1 VSAPRTLLWLGI
13 AAYAG
18 GFALLA
24 SMWHRAFSSGRF
36 DLGNMVQAVW
46 STANGHP
53 LEITNLS
60 GEQVSRLA
68 AHADLVLVAF
78 APLWPLWP
86 SPELLL
92 TAQAVALSLGALPVF
107 WLARKHLGSDWA
119 AAAFAFAYLLY
130 PPVQWL
136 ALDDFHAV
144 ALACPLLLFA
154 FWYLDEDRLSPF
166 AGCSLLA
173 ALTREEIGLVVA
185 AMGLWYVLARGR
197 VGAGVAIAVA
207 GVGMTTVM
215 VGVVIPHFDGAE
227 PSFYGRYD
235 EVGGSPSGVAR
246 TAFTDPLHLL
256 AVAFDAPG
264 VSYLAALILPLAGLS
279 LLSPPALLVAAP
291 ELVLNLLSSTATQT
305 SIRFHYSAA
314 VAAPLVAGAIL
325 GAARLPPRLAWPT
338 AVSAAIAALVGN
350 YVLGPLPLWRA
361 LPGGDGIPIRELRV
375 SDHDR
380 IARRA
385 LQAIPDRPVVSAT
398 NSLGAHLSARRR
410 ILSFPHIQDAE
421 WVAVDRTRPGYAD
434 RIAPAATSA
443 RLRALRRDP
452 GWSLVFGRDGVF
464 VFRRRP

>member
-1 VSAPRTLLWLGI
+1 VSAARALLWLGI
-13 AAYAG
+13 AAYASA
-18 GFALLA
+18 FTLLA
-24 SMWHRAFSSGRF
+24 SMRHRAFGSGRF

-86 SPELLL
+86 SAELLL
-92 TAQAVALSLGALPVF
+92 TAQAIALSLGALPVF
-107 WLARKHLGSDWA
+107 WLARKHLGAEWA

-144 ALACPLLLFA
+144 AFACPLLVFA
-154 FWYLDEDRLSPF
+154 FWYLDENRLSPF
-166 AGCSLLA
+166 AVCAALA

-185 AMGLWYVLARGR
+185 AMGLWYVLARRRAG
-197 VGAGVAIAVA
+197 VGVAIAVA
-207 GVGMTTVM
+207 GVAMSAVI
-215 VGVVIPHFDGAE
+215 VGIVIPHFDGDE

-246 TAFTDPLHLL
+246 TLFTDPLHLL
-256 AVAFDAPG
+256 AVAFDARG
-264 VSYLAALILPLAGLS
+264 VSYVAALMLPLAGLS
-279 LLSPPALLVAAP
+279 LLSPLALLVAAP
-291 ELVLNLLSSTATQT
+291 ELALNLLSATATQT
-305 SIRFHYSAA
+305 SVRFHYSAA
-314 VAAPLVAGAIL
+314 VAAPLVVGAIL
-325 GAARLPPRLAWPT
+325 GTARLPARLAAPT
-338 AVSAAIAALVGN
+338 AASAALAALIGN
-350 YVLGPLPLWRA
+350 YALGPLPLWRTV
-361 LPGGDGIPIRELRV
+361 PGGDGIPMRELRV

-380 IARRA
+380 IARQA
-385 LQAIPDRPVVSAT
+385 LQAIPDRAVVSAT

-410 ILSFPHIQDAE
+410 ILSFPYIQDAE
-421 WVAVDRTRPGYAD
+421 WVAADRTRPGYAD

-452 GWSLVFGRDGVF
+452 GWSLVFGQDGVF